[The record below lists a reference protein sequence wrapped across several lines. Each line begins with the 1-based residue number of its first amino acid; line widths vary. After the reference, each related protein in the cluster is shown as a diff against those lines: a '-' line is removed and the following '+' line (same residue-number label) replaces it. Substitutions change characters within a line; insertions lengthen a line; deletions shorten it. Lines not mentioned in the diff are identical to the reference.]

1 MYDFGI
7 LLHDLRKKK
16 RMTQKQLADKLG
28 VTVATVSR
36 YESNTATPPLDTLR
50 SISSIMNVSLDELL
64 GTEQRFTISVFGLN
78 DQQTEIIRNLIA
90 SFRALNSKSIPEI
103 SAENYTLL
111 GQITAELT
119 K

>member
-7 LLHDLRKKK
+7 KLHELRKKR
-16 RMTQKQLADKLG
+16 RMTQKQLAARLG
-28 VTVATVSR
+28 VTEATVSR
-36 YESNTATPPLDTLR
+36 YESNMATPPLDTLR

-64 GTEQRFTISVFGLN
+64 GTEQRFTVSVFGLN
-78 DQQTEIIRNLIA
+78 DQQTEIIRNLIS
-90 SFRALNSKSIPEI
+90 SFRALNSATLPTI

>member
-1 MYDFGI
+1 MYDFGM
-7 LLHDLRKKK
+7 LLHELRKKK
-16 RMTQKQLADKLG
+16 GMTQKQLADKLG
-28 VTVATVSR
+28 VTEATVSR

-50 SISSIMNVSLDELL
+50 TISSIMNVSLDELL
-64 GTEQRFTISVFGLN
+64 GTEQRFTVSVFGLTE
-78 DQQTEIIRNLIA
+78 QQTDIIRSLIS
-90 SFRALNSKSIPEI
+90 SFRVLNSTSMPTI

>member
-1 MYDFGI
+1 MYDFGMI
-7 LLHDLRKKK
+7 LHELRKKK

-36 YESNTATPPLDTLR
+36 YESNTATPPLETLR
-50 SISSIMNVSLDELL
+50 SISSIMNVTVDELL
-64 GTEQRFTISVFGLN
+64 GTEQRFTVSVFGLTE
-78 DQQTEIIRNLIA
+78 QQTEIIRNLIT
-90 SFRALNSKSIPEI
+90 SFRELNSAPLPKI
-103 SAENYTLL
+103 SAENFALL